1 LTEGKLTA
9 VAIVNRFGHWFG
21 TGLIVPVLAIFQIDR
36 GLSLT
41 QVGINGL
48 IFAAMVAVLEIP
60 TGGLSDTLGRRRVY
74 LISLVVSIVASG
86 VFVFARSPVTLAAG
100 FGLMGMARALSSGCM
115 DAYFIDAFDALEI
128 SGELQRFLAR
138 IGVFVPLSLAFGGLL
153 GGFIPE
159 WADGVVATNGLLD
172 RYSFLFSVVVLA
184 GVLQLFMTVALLP
197 CDRPVDS
204 VGGIA
209 KGLSRFPTVLR
220 DSIRLGVANRAVLLL
235 LLGSAAWG
243 VAFAG
248 LEQFWQP
255 YVDRFT
261 SSESPTRLFGYLT
274 TGYFL
279 VGSLGAI
286 ASSRLFRA
294 IGTRYGSTV
303 GVLRFAM
310 GTLFI
315 LLSFTSSVPLFATVY
330 LALFF
335 LNGVNDS
342 PEQAMFNSRV
352 PSSARST
359 LLSFQSLFLQ
369 LGGGVAAVVWGV
381 ISEQY
386 SIGLSWRIAGTL
398 FALSGL
404 FYIRSGSNPASSS
417 DQTLNTSS
425 S

>member
-48 IFAAMVAVLEIP
+48 IFASMVAVLEIP

-220 DSIRLGVANRAVLLL
+220 D

-248 LEQFWQP
+248 LEQLWHP